1 MSSKPT
7 VLSTFSRSTTVQAV
21 LIGLL
26 ATLLAWA
33 CWQAAP
39 STVTAL
45 EWSPYDAWLRLR
57 RPIPVSPLLLVITGD
72 PASEGRFGTGAW
84 DHALLARVITALGR
98 AGAAVIGLEVPMG
111 DPSPPGRGGAAS
123 DAMLSEATK
132 SGGAVIY
139 PFAPLSVRLPPD
151 DGGAE
156 PLPDTLPG
164 TAHASWPTLTS
175 DQVAGWWS
183 AIPLNRPL
191 PAVAHQAMGMGHTF
205 APADDDGVVRR
216 LPLYI
221 ILGDRAVPAF
231 ALALAAA
238 FWNINPEEVAIT
250 PGEGVIFHDARFP
263 DGRTGTISIPI
274 DGRGQVLL
282 NDAGGDLAR
291 TFTSLS
297 FLTLWSAIEDGDT
310 ERLREWIGGK
320 IVLVIPAPPTP
331 GGLTSRT
338 PLAVHATDALI
349 QANLLNTLVTGQWVR
364 VAPPA
369 APMILALGLAG
380 LAAWLLLTMASWK
393 GVVAVAGL
401 AASFAGV
408 VLLAPAFIGW
418 VLPAFLPLSALMV
431 ATGGATIWI
440 QVAAGHRIRRL
451 EDEILM
457 VQHEL
462 VTVREA
468 LVCRES
474 NVEELEED
482 VAAAGAGATRSAGKQ
497 GQGGQKYALV
507 RSAEALREQ
516 LAEARCQEEATR
528 RRLQELEEQLKGLRA
543 VTSEP
548 GRLGDTEQERLR
560 QECEQMGILTRD
572 PVVLA
577 VFRDIKRGARSPLAV
592 LILGESG
599 TGKEL
604 FARAV
609 HRLGPRAD
617 QPFVPVNM
625 AAIPAELFESELFGH
640 VKGSFT
646 GALGDRKGYFELAH
660 QGTIF
665 LDEIGDLR
673 LEHQGKL
680 LRVLQEKTFH
690 AVGATRPITVDVRVV
705 AATNKDLQ
713 RGVAEGWFR
722 EDLYSRL
729 KGIVLRLPPLRERA
743 LDLPLLAERFVRE
756 AAVQV
761 GRDGLRLS
769 EAALEALQTQR
780 WSGNLR
786 ELRQC
791 LEQAVA
797 LTDGRVIT
805 AQDLRLA
812 PEAPRGVRAGPAAS
826 ALMKD
831 PGSDQAV
838 LDCLRQHEFDMQAA
852 ARALGW
858 DRSTV
863 TQRLK
868 GMGFQALVESQG
880 DHPNAAFA
888 LAGDPALVRTVELK
902 LLDYHQHLLRTI
914 QEFGSAEKAIAA
926 CKKRFKNL
934 PDRHFRSVE
943 TLIRQHFA
951 R

>member
-1 MSSKPT
+1 MTSKPI
-7 VLSTFSRSTTVQAV
+7 LSRLAHSLRFQAA

-26 ATLLAWA
+26 ATLLALA

-57 RPIPVSPLLLVITGD
+57 TPIPVSPLLVAITRD

-98 AGAAVIGLEVPMG
+98 AGAAVIGMEVSIG

-123 DAMLSEATK
+123 DALLSEATK
-132 SGGAVIY
+132 SGGTVIY
-139 PFAPLSVRLPPD
+139 PFSPLSVRLSP

-156 PLPDTLPG
+156 PLPDMLPG
-164 TAHASWPTLTS
+164 TAHASWPTVTP
-175 DQVAGWWS
+175 DQVAGLWS
-183 AIPLNRPL
+183 SIPLNHSL
-191 PAVAHQAMGMGHTF
+191 PAVALQAAGLGHTF
-205 APADDDGVVRR
+205 AQADEDGVLRR

-231 ALALAAA
+231 ALAVAAA
-238 FWNINPEEVAIT
+238 FWRIDPEQVTIS
-250 PGEGVIFHDARFP
+250 PGEAVIFHDARFP

-282 NDAGGDLAR
+282 NDASGDMAR
-291 TFTSLS
+291 GFTVLPFS
-297 FLTLWSAIEDGDT
+297 TLWSAIEDGDT
-310 ERLREWIGGK
+310 ERLKDWIGGK
-320 IVLVIPAPPTP
+320 IVLVLPAPSSP
-331 GGLTSRT
+331 GVASART
-338 PLAVHATDALI
+338 PLTPHATEALI

-364 VAPPA
+364 EPAPGGT
-369 APMILALGLAG
+369 MILSLGLAG
-380 LAAWLLLTMASWK
+380 LAAWLLLTMGSWR
-393 GVVAVAGL
+393 GVVAVMALTAG
-401 AASFAGV
+401 FAGIV
-408 VLLAPAFIGW
+408 FLAPPSAGW
-418 VLPAFLPLSALMV
+418 VFPAFLPLSALLV
-431 ATGGATIWI
+431 ATGSATIWM
-440 QVAAGHRIRRL
+440 QTAAGHQIRRL
-451 EDEILM
+451 EGEILT

-462 VTVREA
+462 ATVREA
-468 LVCRES
+468 LVCQES

-482 VAAAGAGATRSAGKQ
+482 VEAARAGVTRSAGK
-497 GQGGQKYALV
+497 GKADKAVPLA
-507 RSAEALREQ
+507 RSAQALREQ
-516 LAEARCQEEATR
+516 LTDARAQEAATR
-528 RRLQELEEQLKGLRA
+528 RRLHELEAQLKGLRA
-543 VTSEP
+543 VTSQ
-548 GRLGDTEQERLR
+548 GGGLGDAEQERLR

-577 VFRDIKRGARSPLAV
+577 VFRDLKKGARTPLAV
-592 LILGESG
+592 LILGEPG

-609 HRLGPRAD
+609 HRLGPRAH

-646 GALGDRKGYFELAH
+646 GALGDRKGYFEQAH
-660 QGTIF
+660 RGTIF

-690 AVGATRPITVDVRVV
+690 AVGATRPIVVDVRVV

-729 KGIVLRLPPLRERA
+729 KGIVLRLPPLRERG
-743 LDLPLLAERFVRE
+743 LDFPLLAERFVRE

-761 GRDGLRLS
+761 GRDGLQLS
-769 EAALEALQTQR
+769 QEALAALHAHR
-780 WSGNLR
+780 WNGNLR

-797 LTDGRVIT
+797 LADGSMIT

-812 PEAPRGVRAGPAAS
+812 SEAPRGVRAQPGVS
-826 ALMKD
+826 APPMD
-831 PGSDQAV
+831 PESDQAV
-838 LDCLRQHEFDMQAA
+838 LECLREHEFDMQAA
-852 ARALGW
+852 ARALDW

-880 DHPNAAFA
+880 DHPQAALA
-888 LAGDPALVRTVELK
+888 LAGDPALVRMVELK
-902 LLDYHQHLLRTI
+902 LMDYYQHLLRTI
-914 QEFGSAEKAIAA
+914 QEFKSAEDAIAA

-934 PDRHFRSVE
+934 PDRHFRSVK

>member
-7 VLSTFSRSTTVQAV
+7 VLSTLTRSTTVQAV

-57 RPIPVSPLLLVITGD
+57 KPVSVSPLLLVITRD

-132 SGGAVIY
+132 SGDAVIY
-139 PFAPLSVRLPPD
+139 PFSPLSLRLPPD

-156 PLPDTLPG
+156 RLLDTLPG
-164 TAHASWPTLTS
+164 TAHASWPTVRP
-175 DQVAGWWS
+175 DQVAGLWS
-183 AIPLNRPL
+183 GNPLNRPL
-191 PAVAHQAMGMGHTF
+191 PALAHQAMGLGHTF

-231 ALALAAA
+231 ALAMAAE
-238 FWNINPEEVAIT
+238 FWNIEPEEVAIT
-250 PGEGVIFHDARFP
+250 PGEAVIFREARFP

-291 TFTSLS
+291 TFPSLS

-310 ERLREWIGGK
+310 EKLREWIGGK
-320 IVLVIPAPPTP
+320 IVLVIPTPPAP
-331 GGLTSRT
+331 GGMTSRT
-338 PLAVHATDALI
+338 PLTLHGTDGLI
-349 QANLLNTLVTGQWVR
+349 QASLLNTLVTGQWVR
-364 VAPPA
+364 EAPSA

-380 LAAWLLLTMASWK
+380 LAAWLLLTMASWR

-408 VLLAPAFIGW
+408 VLLAPAFVGW
-418 VLPAFLPLSALMV
+418 VLPAFLPLSALTL
-431 ATGGATIWI
+431 ATGGATIWM

-451 EDEILM
+451 EDEIVM

-462 VTVREA
+462 ATVREA
-468 LVCRES
+468 LVCHES

-482 VAAAGAGATRSAGKQ
+482 VAAARAGATRSAGK
-497 GQGGQKYALV
+497 GGQKDALV
-507 RSAEALREQ
+507 RSADALREQ
-516 LAEARCQEEATR
+516 LAEARSQEEATR

-543 VTSEP
+543 VTNEA
-548 GRLGDTEQERLR
+548 GGLGDTEQEWLR

-577 VFRDIKRGARSPLAV
+577 VFRDLKKCARSPLAV

-761 GRDGLRLS
+761 GHDGLRFS
-769 EAALEALQTQR
+769 EEALEALQAQR
-780 WSGNLR
+780 WNGNLR

-797 LTDGRVIT
+797 LTEGGVIT

-838 LDCLRQHEFDMQAA
+838 LACLRQHEFDMQAA

-880 DHPNAAFA
+880 DHPKAALA

-902 LLDYHQHLLRTI
+902 LLDYYQHLQRTI

>member
-1 MSSKPT
+1 MSNKPI
-7 VLSTFSRSTTVQAV
+7 LSRLASSTTVQAV

-26 ATLLAWA
+26 STLLAWT

-45 EWSPYDAWLRLR
+45 DWSSYDAWLRLR
-57 RPIPVSPLLLVITGD
+57 KPISVSPLLVVITPD
-72 PASEGRFGTGAW
+72 PSSEGRFAAGAW
-84 DHALLARVITALGR
+84 DHASLARVITALAR
-98 AGAAVIGLEVPMG
+98 AGAAVLGLEVPIG
-111 DPSPPGRGGAAS
+111 DPSSPGRGGATG

-132 SGGAVIY
+132 SGSAVTY
-139 PFAPLSVRLPPD
+139 PFSALSIRLSPGD
-151 DGGAE
+151 DGGHPFPE
-156 PLPDTLPG
+156 TLPG
-164 TAHASWPTLTS
+164 TVHPSWPTVTP
-175 DQVAGWWS
+175 DQVVGWWS
-183 AIPLNRPL
+183 ANSLERPL
-191 PAVAHQAMGMGHTF
+191 PAVAHQARGLGHTF
-205 APADDDGVVRR
+205 APADEDGVVRR
-216 LPLYI
+216 LPLYV

-231 ALALAAA
+231 ALAVAAG
-238 FWNINPEEVAIT
+238 FWNIGPEQVTIN
-250 PGEGVIFHDARFP
+250 PGEAVIFQDARLP
-263 DGRTGTISIPI
+263 DGRTATISIPI

-291 TFTSLS
+291 TFTPLP
-297 FLTLWSAIEDGDT
+297 FMTLWSAIEDGDT
-310 ERLREWIGGK
+310 ERLREWLGGK
-320 IVLVIPAPPTP
+320 IVLILPAPPSP
-331 GGLTSRT
+331 GGASART
-338 PLAVHATDALI
+338 PLTRQATNGLI
-349 QANLLNTLVTGQWVR
+349 QANLLNTLVTEQSVR
-364 VAPPA
+364 EAPPA
-369 APMILALGLAG
+369 AAIILALGLAG
-380 LAAWLLLTMASWK
+380 LAAWLLLTMRSWR
-393 GVVAVAGL
+393 GAAAVAAL

-408 VLLAPAFIGW
+408 VWLAPPLAGW
-418 VLPAFLPLSALMV
+418 VLPSFLPLSALLV
-431 ATGGATIWI
+431 ASGCATIWT
-440 QVAAGHRIRRL
+440 QVAAGHRLRRL
-451 EDEILM
+451 EDEIVM

-462 VTVREA
+462 ATVREA
-468 LVCRES
+468 LVCHES

-482 VAAAGAGATRSAGKQ
+482 VAAARAGVTRLDAKGTK
-497 GQGGQKYALV
+497 GNKTVPLI
-507 RSAEALREQ
+507 RSAEALRQQ
-516 LAEARCQEEATR
+516 LAEAKAQEAATR
-528 RRLQELEEQLKGLRA
+528 RRLQELEDQLKGLRS
-543 VTSEP
+543 VTTEAEA
-548 GRLGDTEQERLR
+548 LGDSEQERLR

-572 PVVLA
+572 PVVLG
-577 VFRDIKRGARSPLAV
+577 VFRDLKKGARSPLAV
-592 LILGESG
+592 LILGEPG

-609 HRLGPRAD
+609 HRLGLRAD

-646 GALGDRKGYFELAH
+646 GALGDRKGYFEQAH
-660 QGTIF
+660 RGTIF

-690 AVGATRPITVDVRVV
+690 AVGATRPIVVDVRVV

-729 KGIVLRLPPLRERA
+729 KGIVLRLPPLRERR
-743 LDLPLLAERFVRE
+743 LDIPLLAERFVAE

-761 GRDGLRLS
+761 GCDGLRLS
-769 EAALEALQTQR
+769 EQGLAALHAHP
-780 WSGNLR
+780 WNGNLR

-797 LTDGRVIT
+797 LADGSVIT
-805 AQDLRLA
+805 AQDLRLTPDA
-812 PEAPRGVRAGPAAS
+812 LRGVRAGPAAP
-826 ALMKD
+826 ALLKD

-838 LDCLRQHEFDMQAA
+838 LECLRQHEFDMQEA

-880 DHPNAAFA
+880 DHPKAALA
-888 LAGDPALVRTVELK
+888 LAGDPALVRTVQLK
-902 LLDYHQHLLRTI
+902 LLDYYQHLLSTI
-914 QEFGSAEKAIAA
+914 QAFKSADEAIAA

-934 PDRHFRSVE
+934 PDRHFRSVKI
-943 TLIRQHFA
+943 LIRQHFA